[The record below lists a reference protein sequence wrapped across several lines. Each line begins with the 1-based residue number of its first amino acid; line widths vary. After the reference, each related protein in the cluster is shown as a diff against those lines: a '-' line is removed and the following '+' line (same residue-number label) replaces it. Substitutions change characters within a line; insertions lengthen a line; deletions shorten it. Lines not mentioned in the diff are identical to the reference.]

1 MGESLASLTYTT
13 KTLYKMSD
21 EDLDDLDQLGS
32 GAEVSEDKR
41 ALHNLMERK
50 RRDSIKDSFRSL
62 QDSIPNLKGTKL
74 SRAGVLK
81 KTGDHISFMQKKIA
95 RDQKDIKD
103 ITVENKKLEA
113 QIAALEQAR
122 ATGNFGATESIL
134 DLEALLT
141 DQSQASIEVREN
153 VQDRHFSELFEED
166 EEEDL
171 FEEDE
176 EEGGDLVDDITV
188 ESANMVTVP
197 TFVTY
202 SRDNSMELSL
212 EYPQGSVEYP
222 HGSVEYP
229 HGSVEYPHGSMSVET
244 AQPGQS
250 LLRTQPGINKFNKF
264 KH

>member
-122 ATGNFGATESIL
+122 ATGNFGATGSIL
-134 DLEALLT
+134 DLEALLA
-141 DQSQASIEVREN
+141 DQSQASIEVSEN
-153 VQDRHFSELFEED
+153 VQYRHFSELFEED
-166 EEEDL
+166 EEDL

-188 ESANMVTVP
+188 ESSNEVTVP

-212 EYPQGSVEYP
+212 EYP
-222 HGSVEYP
+222 HGSM
-229 HGSVEYPHGSMSVET
+229 EYPHGSMSVET